1 MSRFMKLTNILINTN
16 DIYKI
21 IIQPNKYHIYICSKE
36 FIGFNFIGIGYI
48 SSNSSEI
55 EVCEI
60 KHSIDYKIVSD
71 WINKI

>member
-21 IIQPNKYHIYICSKE
+21 IIQPNKYLIHICSKE
-36 FIGFNFIGIGYI
+36 IFGFNFIGIGYI

-71 WINKI
+71 WISKI